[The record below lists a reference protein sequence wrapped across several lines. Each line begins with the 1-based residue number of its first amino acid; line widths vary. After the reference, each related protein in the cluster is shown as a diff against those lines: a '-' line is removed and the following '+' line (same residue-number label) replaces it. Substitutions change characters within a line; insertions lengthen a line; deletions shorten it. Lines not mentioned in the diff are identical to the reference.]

1 MVDPRWM
8 SGNLELRSRW
18 TTSYMPFRR
27 VERIHLFCDLLS
39 RSGSSLHRFRRST
52 CSRLRRFE
60 VAPSATWLPNLE
72 CVAGLVL
79 AQQWLRQ
86 ANSPLGGLSS
96 PLACLSRL
104 GGQAQAHLP
113 SIDMHFGFPEEVLTP
128 SLLDSEASFD
138 SIDTRARDEANS
150 RHRSPMGCPHN
161 RHHSTSVPRAAIW
174 RRELVG

>member
-1 MVDPRWM
+1 M
-8 SGNLELRSRW
+8 SRFLELRSLW
-18 TTSYMPFRR
+18 KTSNMPFRR
-27 VERIHLFCDLLS
+27 MERIHSLCDLLS
-39 RSGSSLHRFRRST
+39 RSGLYFRRFRRPT
-52 CSRLRRFE
+52 CSRLHGCE
-60 VAPSATWLPNLE
+60 VAPSATWLPNLK
-72 CVAGLVL
+72 CVARLVL
-79 AQQWLRQ
+79 AQQRLRQ
-86 ANSPLGGLSS
+86 ANSLLGSLSRS
-96 PLACLSRL
+96 LACLSRL

-161 RHHSTSVPRAAIW
+161 RHHSTSVPRAAPPW